1 MTGRSESILAVIIVS
16 RVFILTVCLGYIS
29 IQALAA
35 AWTFQQAG
43 QYMRVFDIMHLLTL
57 EVIGFTL
64 FLRQLPVSLRYDSL
78 MMSVIYRILIL
89 LHDMHLITGSD
100 LFLGAT
106 PAVCY
111 LTHIYRIIKHT
122 LYKAG

>member
-64 FLRQLPVSLRYDSL
+64 LLRQLPVSLRYDSL